1 MKPKMY
7 SMKENFVQEWQ
18 TRLSFQPVLT
28 GLFVFKTILQK
39 RNLRICCNPSL
50 QSFDYLMIMTVSC
63 CCYISSDLFKSQE
76 LGTGESCISHGCNPC
91 LWYCYCLMNTV
102 YVLHIWRSFKSPE
115 FGSGESLCISQND
128 SFTHSTCV
136 SDPLLQ
142 VSYFISLHNLSKP
155 VQCESEC
162 AVDLDLDTHKE
173 IAVDVYLDTHEEIGQ
188 QRNIQSR

>member
-1 MKPKMY
+1 MGLLMKPKMY

-63 CCYISSDLFKSQE
+63 CCYTSSDLFKSQE
-76 LGTGESCISHGCNPC
+76 LGTGESCISRGCNPC

-102 YVLHIWRSFKSPE
+102 CL
-115 FGSGESLCISQND
+115 
-128 SFTHSTCV
+128 TH
-136 SDPLLQ
+136 LEIFQ
-142 VSYFISLHNLSKP
+142 VTRVWVRWISLHFPEWQFHSFNLCFWS
-155 VQCESEC
+155 
-162 AVDLDLDTHKE
+162 AFTGLIFHKSS
-173 IAVDVYLDTHEEIGQ
+173 Q
-188 QRNIQSR
+188 PF